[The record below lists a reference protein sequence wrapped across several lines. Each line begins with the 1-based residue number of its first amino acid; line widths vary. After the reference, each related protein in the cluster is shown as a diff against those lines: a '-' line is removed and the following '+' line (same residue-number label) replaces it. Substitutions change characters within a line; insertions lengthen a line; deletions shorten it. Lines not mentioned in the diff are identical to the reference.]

1 MAMTPKQMM
10 EYGKMAGKLQGL
22 AKHVDLNELV
32 DTVSTMEPTQ
42 LKGMMALLKAQ
53 KAQNDKPLPA
63 VNGDFYDIA
72 STLTPEQREIQMK
85 VRAFM
90 EKEVAPIANEHWEN
104 ATFPMH
110 LFKELQNAEI
120 AHAVYDEEGNRRPD
134 ASVIEGI
141 LTMEMCRVDSSVA
154 VGFGVHTGL
163 AMSSIL
169 VGGSDEQRAKWLPPM
184 RNFEKIGAFALT
196 EPAVGSGAAGGLT
209 TTAKRDGDSWTIRG
223 QKKWIGNSP
232 FADVIVVWAR
242 DVADQQV
249 KGFLVEKGAAGM
261 SVETIEG
268 KVALRMV
275 QNGLITFD
283 DCRVSEADRL
293 QNVNSFREVATVLKM
308 TRAGVAWQG
317 VGCAMGAY
325 EKALAY
331 AQERKQFGKPIA
343 NFQMIQDKL
352 VTMLGYVT
360 AMQTMALRLSHMQ
373 DAGKMGD
380 EHASLAKVVCAR
392 WCREVVA
399 LARET
404 LGGNGILLEHDVAR
418 LFADAEAIYS
428 YEGSNEMNTMVVGR
442 AITGFSAFV

>member
-1 MAMTPKQMM
+1 
-10 EYGKMAGKLQGL
+10 MAGKLQGL
-22 AKHVDLNELV
+22 AKHIDMNELV
-32 DTVSTMEPTQ
+32 DTVSTMEPAQ

-63 VNGDFYDIA
+63 VSGDFYDIA

-249 KGFLVEKGAAGM
+249 KGFIVEKGAPGM

-268 KVALRMV
+268 KIALRMV

>member
-1 MAMTPKQMM
+1 
-10 EYGKMAGKLQGL
+10 MAGKLQGL
-22 AKHVDLNELV
+22 AKHIDMNELV
-32 DTVSTMEPTQ
+32 DTVSTMEPAQ

-249 KGFLVEKGAAGM
+249 KGFIVEKGAPGM

-268 KVALRMV
+268 KIALRMV